1 MQCQKLDITFNSFI
15 DLEDDEQQIITG
27 ICKRKQMN
35 KAFLMELQTNWLS
48 YFLNNSLRNQPNLGL
63 SGPALP
69 AQCFRDVM
77 CLMPDGDSAHFLFS
91 HAYTIMSFI
100 SLKLTIKNPIPKVL
114 PSVDFV
120 LLYSFGPEI

>member
-1 MQCQKLDITFNSFI
+1 MRSLHVQCQKLDITFNSFI
-15 DLEDDEQQIITG
+15 DLEDDEQQIITA

-69 AQCFRDVM
+69 ATM
-77 CLMPDGDSAHFLFS
+77 CPRRHVFNARRGLSSFS
-91 HAYTIMSFI
+91 FF
-100 SLKLTIKNPIPKVL
+100 PR
-114 PSVDFV
+114 
-120 LLYSFGPEI
+120 LYHNEFYILVANN